1 MMSIRKNAREE
12 LRIERQE
19 YRGHDLVNIRVWYDD
34 GSGEYLPGKQGV
46 AFKVDVLPDVMDAL
60 AQVSA
65 IKEAA

>member
-65 IKEAA
+65 IKGAA